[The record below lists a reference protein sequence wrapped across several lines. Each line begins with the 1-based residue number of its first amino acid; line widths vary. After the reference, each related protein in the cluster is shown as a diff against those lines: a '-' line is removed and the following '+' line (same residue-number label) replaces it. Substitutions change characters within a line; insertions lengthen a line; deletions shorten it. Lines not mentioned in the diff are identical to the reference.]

1 MPRINKKAEN
11 PPFLLKLQTYE
22 NFAPKPFYQT
32 ATKVQVVFSIF
43 FRCLLNCVNPLGVH
57 SIKITFVGMSR
68 KLLWILTL
76 VISLASLGLVL
87 VQSKWVKIAV
97 QVKEDQFSQAAS
109 LAMERIVDEIEK
121 QETVIQVID
130 EIKPYVSV
138 NTKGG
143 ARLSYQQGILN
154 RTKGGI
160 RTKQISQQV
169 LTVSNLDTIKLP
181 TLARTLFDSTLTSIG
196 SKGNLSITSGSSRG
210 ASTMDIDLGLD
221 GKLINKTVFV
231 ENIVDKLIRVELPI
245 QERISQQL
253 LDSIIQRELMRK
265 GIEARFEYKVT
276 NDKDSAVYR
285 TPRFKANPK
294 GLVLKDKLFPND
306 FFARRYFLTVYFPNQ
321 QTYILSSLGLM
332 TLSTFLLTMLIILS
346 FSVTLFIIFRQKR
359 LSEIKNDF
367 VNNMTHELK
376 TPIST
381 ISLAAQMLND
391 KSIPV
396 ERKNLGYLG
405 GVIADESKRLG
416 LQVEKVL
423 QMAIFEKTKLKL
435 KLKELDLHE
444 IIRKVSANFA
454 LQIESQSGILKSEL
468 SASNPMVVA
477 DEVHVTNVVNNLLD
491 NALKYKN
498 GIPEITIFTKNA
510 TEGLVIA
517 FKDNGVGIS
526 RENVRKIFDQF
537 YRVPSGNVHNVK
549 GFGLGLSYV
558 KKIVEAH
565 GGRIW
570 VDSTLGI
577 GSTFSIFLPWNGP
590 TERNN

>member
-1 MPRINKKAEN
+1 
-11 PPFLLKLQTYE
+11 
-22 NFAPKPFYQT
+22 
-32 ATKVQVVFSIF
+32 
-43 FRCLLNCVNPLGVH
+43 
-57 SIKITFVGMSR
+57 MSR
-68 KLLWILTL
+68 KLLWILTV
-76 VISLASLGLVL
+76 VISLSSLGLVL
-87 VQSKWVKIAV
+87 VQSKWVRIAV
-97 QVKEDQFSQAAS
+97 QVKEDQFAQAAS
-109 LAMERIVDEIEK
+109 LAMERIIDEVEK
-121 QETVIQVID
+121 QETVVQVID
-130 EIKPYVSV
+130 EIKPYYSV
-138 NTKGG
+138 TTKGD

-154 RTKGGI
+154 RTKSGV

-169 LTVSNLDTIKLP
+169 LTVSSLDTIKLP
-181 TLARTLFDSTLTSIG
+181 TLARSLFDSTVSSINT
-196 SKGNLSITSGSSRG
+196 KRNLSINNMTGSTSNLS
-210 ASTMDIDLGLD
+210 ASLDLGLD
-221 GKLINKTVFV
+221 GKVINKTVFV

-245 QERISQQL
+245 QERITQPL
-253 LDSIIQRELMRK
+253 LDSIIRRELLRK
-265 GIEARFEYKVT
+265 GIEARFEFKVT
-276 NDKDSAVYR
+276 NEKDSAIYKTDR
-285 TPRFKANPK
+285 YKANPK

-306 FFARRYFLTVYFPNQ
+306 FFARRYFLTIYFPNQ
-321 QTYILSSLGLM
+321 KTYILSSLGLM
-332 TLSTFLLTMLIILS
+332 TLSTFLLTMLIIMS
-346 FSVTLFIIFRQKR
+346 FSVTLLIIFRQKR
-359 LSEIKNDF
+359 ISEIKNDF

-423 QMAIFEKTKLKL
+423 QMAIFEKTRLKL
-435 KLKELDLHE
+435 KLKEFDVHE
-444 IIRKVSANFA
+444 VIKKVVANFS
-454 LQIESQSGILKSEL
+454 LQLESQGGMLITEL
-468 SASNPMVVA
+468 GANNPVIVA

-498 GIPEITIFTKNA
+498 GNPEIIIFTKNA
-510 TEGLVIA
+510 TGGIVIA

-526 RENVRKIFDQF
+526 RDNVRKIFDQF
-537 YRVPSGNVHNVK
+537 YRVPTGNVHNVK

-577 GSTFSIFLPWNGP
+577 GSTFSVFLPWSGP
-590 TERNN
+590 TDKNN